1 MAHLQRRRFTD
12 PDDVRTVPHGRID
25 VVELDDRVVGRMTYE
40 PGWRWSVDVK
50 PIAATDSCQFHHVGV
65 TLSGVLRAQMGD
77 GTELEIGPGE
87 VFEIPPGHDAWVVG
101 DEPWISVDFEAMRAY
116 GRTEPA
122 SGRRTLFSI
131 LFTDIVDSTAQ
142 AVARG
147 PAAWRDIVRGHN
159 ELAEREIDR
168 YEGRLVKTTG
178 DGVIGLFDSAERA
191 VRAGAALGDV
201 LKPLGIRVRAG
212 VNSGEVE
219 PAAGDVRGVAV
230 HAAARIMALASPD
243 DVWVS
248 ATVRELV
255 DGTGLEFAD
264 CGLHEL
270 KGLPGQRQLY
280 ALVRPRSG
288 RVRPL
293 AGGQ

>member
-1 MAHLQRRRFTD
+1 MARLQAKPFAT
-12 PDDVRTVPHGRID
+12 PDEVRSTQHGKITILD
-25 VVELDDRVVGRMTYE
+25 LDDMVVGRLAFE
-40 PGWRWSVDVK
+40 PGWRWSEVVK
-50 PIAATDSCQFHHVGV
+50 PIAGTELCEYHHIGV
-65 TLSGVLRAQMGD
+65 TVSGTLRVQMRD
-77 GTELEIGPGE
+77 GTELEIGPGD

-101 DEPWISVDFEAMRAY
+101 DEPWVSVDFEAMRMY
-116 GRTEPA
+116 GRAEPTG
-122 SGRRTLFSI
+122 GRRTLFSV
-131 LFTDIVDSTAQ
+131 LMTDIVDSTAQ

-147 PAAWRDIVRGHN
+147 PAAWRDIVRSHN

-168 YEGRLVKTTG
+168 HDGQLVKTTG

-191 VRAGAALGDV
+191 VRAAAGLGDV
-201 LKPLGIRVRAG
+201 LKPLGLRIRAG
-212 VNSGEVE
+212 VHSGEVE
-219 PAAGDVRGVAV
+219 IAPGDVRGVAV

-264 CGLHEL
+264 RGLHVL

-280 ALVRPRSG
+280 ALVRPRG
-288 RVRPL
+288 ARTRPL
-293 AGGQ
+293 AGGH